1 MKYKIQIPKPC
12 NENWN
17 EMTPTQKG
25 MFCSNCKKE
34 VINYEHYSNFQ
45 LAKTISTSDGICGR
59 FTIEQLDFELETNKN
74 NYFQRIGLAFGFTS
88 LLLSTPIFS
97 QTQKPKI
104 EVNDKKETELTK
116 VDTLN
121 GTIEFSGIIYEKTR
135 NAQQKFDSI
144 PLPGVMIVQKG
155 TKNGV
160 QTNINGEYK
169 IRIPVNDFEN
179 NVILVC
185 SYIGM
190 PNKEIKLIPT
200 IRNVD
205 IEMPKSIRIIVG
217 EVIVVKKKN
226 NIFRRIR
233 NLFKRH

>member
-45 LAKTISTSDGICGR
+45 LAKTISNSEGICGR

-74 NYFQRIGLAFGFTS
+74 NYFQRIGLAFGISS

-97 QTQKPKI
+97 QTQKPKVEI
-104 EVNDKKETELTK
+104 NDKKETELTK

>member
-1 MKYKIQIPKPC
+1 
-12 NENWN
+12 
-17 EMTPTQKG
+17 
-25 MFCSNCKKE
+25 
-34 VINYEHYSNFQ
+34 
-45 LAKTISTSDGICGR
+45 
-59 FTIEQLDFELETNKN
+59 
-74 NYFQRIGLAFGFTS
+74 
-88 LLLSTPIFS
+88 
-97 QTQKPKI
+97 
-104 EVNDKKETELTK
+104 
-116 VDTLN
+116 
-121 GTIEFSGIIYEKTR
+121 
-135 NAQQKFDSI
+135 
-144 PLPGVMIVQKG
+144 MIVQKG